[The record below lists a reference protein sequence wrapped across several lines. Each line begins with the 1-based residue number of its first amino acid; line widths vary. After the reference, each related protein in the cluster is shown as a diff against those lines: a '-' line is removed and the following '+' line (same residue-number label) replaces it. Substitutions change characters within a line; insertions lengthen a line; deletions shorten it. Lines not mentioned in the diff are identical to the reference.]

1 MELSKHAEV
10 RMSQRGIT
18 NEMVNLIIRFGNAQF
33 HEGCKIVSL
42 NKKALKNL
50 QVQNISQK
58 IIDKIK
64 ALYVVYRSKKQLIV
78 TTAFR
83 KKRLKKDRKSFQQL
97 MRKKEKWRRSLMQE
111 RKL

>member
-18 NEMVNLIIRFGNAQF
+18 NEMVNLIIRFGKAQF

-50 QVQNISQK
+50 QIQNVSQK

-64 ALYVVYRSKKQLIV
+64 ALYVVYRSRTKLIV
-78 TTAFR
+78 TAAFR

-97 MRKKEKWRRSLMQE
+97 MRKKEKWRRSLMQ
-111 RKL
+111 